1 MTPCGVWL
9 CWGPRGGG
17 AVIPGLLRGRHLG
30 QVPGRR
36 GLVWHGGGAGLWGP
50 PPLPRFSFLM
60 PCGVRRAGVCSPGQ
74 PLPPY
79 PPARCPAASCFL
91 FPPFVLSR
99 ESPGAGGGGG
109 REEASIFPGSG
120 FWKCAFAGGQITPPG
135 QPRRTLQEG
144 GLEQAGELK
153 IAPGCIQQPFP
164 PCGPPM
170 WEWGPE
176 NSAQASEGFSLVR
189 HCPRAPTGLRW
200 LSRPLPTHS
209 SSPSGLGGP
218 GSGNLPASRAV
229 AAAGWAGNLGVPT
242 PTPPSGCG
250 CRAAPVTLALLARD
264 SFFRMRPPGVA
275 SFRLKG
281 LRPAGS
287 PLVLTFGFS
296 WATLWATADA
306 RSP

>member
-1 MTPCGVWL
+1 MGEGRASGALLL
-9 CWGPRGGG
+9 C
-17 AVIPGLLRGRHLG
+17 LG
-30 QVPGRR
+30 FPSLCPVGC
-36 GLVWHGGGAGLWGP
+36 AGLGSAP
-50 PPLPRFSFLM
+50 QGSPFPLILLPDARLLPASSSLPLFFL
-60 PCGVRRAGVCSPGQ
+60 GRALG
-74 PLPPY
+74 
-79 PPARCPAASCFL
+79 R
-91 FPPFVLSR
+91 
-99 ESPGAGGGGG
+99 GGGGG

-229 AAAGWAGNLGVPT
+229 AAAGWAGNLGVSLL

>member
-79 PPARCPAASCFL
+79 PPARCPAASCF
-91 FPPFVLSR
+91 FCPPFVLSR

-153 IAPGCIQQPFP
+153 IAPGCIQQPFLPVAP
-164 PCGPPM
+164 PCGS
-170 WEWGPE
+170 G
-176 NSAQASEGFSLVR
+176 AQR
-189 HCPRAPTGLRW
+189 TQPRPARGSPWSGTAHAPR
-200 LSRPLPTHS
+200 
-209 SSPSGLGGP
+209 P
-218 GSGNLPASRAV
+218 GSGGCP
-229 AAAGWAGNLGVPT
+229 GPCP
-242 PTPPSGCG
+242 PTPPAP
-250 CRAAPVTLALLARD
+250 AALEVLALVTCLPRVPRPLLAG
-264 SFFRMRPPGVA
+264 PG
-275 SFRLKG
+275 
-281 LRPAGS
+281 
-287 PLVLTFGFS
+287 T
-296 WATLWATADA
+296 
-306 RSP
+306 